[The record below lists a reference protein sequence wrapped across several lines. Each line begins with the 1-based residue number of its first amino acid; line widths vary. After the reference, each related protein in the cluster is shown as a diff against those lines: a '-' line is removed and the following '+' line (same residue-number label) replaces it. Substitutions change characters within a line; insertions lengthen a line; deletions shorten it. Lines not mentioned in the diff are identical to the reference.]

1 MSRLITDHGRYIRTL
16 IRTYG
21 LKDKDVAAAIG
32 MYPTHFSE
40 MLHGRRRLTAKAAV
54 ALAKVIGTSPE
65 RILYWQAAWECRIV
79 ENGGVVA
86 YDGAEQRIK
95 NKKFKKQ

>member
-1 MSRLITDHGRYIRTL
+1 MSAALPDHGKCIRLL
-16 IRTYG
+16 IRMRG
-21 LKDKDVAAAIG
+21 LKEKDVAAAIG

-54 ALAKVIGTSPE
+54 PLAKVIKTEPA
-65 RILYWQAAWECRIV
+65 RILYWQAEWECRIV

-86 YDGAEQRIK
+86 YDGAEKIK
-95 NKKFKKQ
+95 NKNFKKQ